1 LKEDFVNTDGR
12 SQQRVSDQLH
22 PLIHV
27 AAAGLLIWFVVA
39 AWLLFGGS
47 GYIELALT
55 MISVL
60 VFMAIAI
67 PLALLRASSTARRSD
82 DASNGAGKTTE
93 SLGAWLRG
101 QFATWTDQERGS
113 VAAAEILLPLAA
125 VAFGITALGIVLEFA
140 RAGAV

>member
-1 LKEDFVNTDGR
+1 MRARSQNRKHLLKEEFVNTDDR

-22 PLIHV
+22 PLVHL
-27 AAAGLLIWFVVA
+27 AAGGLLIWFVVA

-67 PLALLRASSTARRSD
+67 PLALLRASIRAPRSD
-82 DASNGAGKTTE
+82 DGSNGAGKTSE
-93 SLGAWLRG
+93 
-101 QFATWTDQERGS
+101 
-113 VAAAEILLPLAA
+113 
-125 VAFGITALGIVLEFA
+125 
-140 RAGAV
+140 